1 MTQDLSGFPYLIAF
15 IPFNIDINLRNT
27 FRPKNVAPVVF
38 AFSAVADNAVDVST
52 DSNDECSKNVF
63 TEFSLNMPVKEF
75 HSYVKANILTDS
87 EIRQLI
93 IERRK
98 HKNRGYSKASRLRK
112 KNSAFAL

>member
-1 MTQDLSGFPYLIAF
+1 MTQDLSGFPYLISF

-27 FRPKNVAPVVF
+27 FRPKNVAPVF
-38 AFSAVADNAVDVST
+38 ADNAVDVST
-52 DSNDECSKNVF
+52 DSNGECSKNVF
-63 TEFSLNMPVKEF
+63 TEFALNMPVKEF

-98 HKNRGYSKASRLRK
+98 YKNRGYSKASRLRK